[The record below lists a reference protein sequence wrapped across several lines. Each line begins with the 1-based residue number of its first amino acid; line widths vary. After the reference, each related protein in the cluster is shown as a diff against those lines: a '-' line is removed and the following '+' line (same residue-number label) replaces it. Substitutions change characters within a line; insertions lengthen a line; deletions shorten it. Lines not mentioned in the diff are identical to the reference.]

1 MLSTRFGRSTRLRN
15 VMCSSTPK
23 GTSEYCILLSLQQTL
38 RCRGVRFLIFF
49 DLARSKSKIEAGAN
63 LCRRVT
69 RVECSR
75 RRGCVSQVVG
85 AGGVISTW
93 TLRGL
98 ADGKFGGLAG
108 RESVRFDFKCYTQVM
123 SWRDWRKDFGD
134 AAGVQAARQ
143 SPRRP
148 QYLAVLRLGQE
159 LCLADLVP
167 QRFRIC

>member
-1 MLSTRFGRSTRLRN
+1 
-15 VMCSSTPK
+15 MC
-23 GTSEYCILLSLQQTL
+23 
-38 RCRGVRFLIFF
+38 
-49 DLARSKSKIEAGAN
+49 
-63 LCRRVT
+63 RVT

-93 TLRGL
+93 TSRGL

-148 QYLAVLRLGQE
+148 PISRCPSPRAGAVPGRSGTATLPYLLQPRRLRWW
-159 LCLADLVP
+159 LARRSP
-167 QRFRIC
+167 GHCA